1 MNEKWIIGEMTQRF
15 SIGQIND
22 MQVPDDW
29 VKVEQDDPDL
39 SSLILF
45 TPPDDQSAQLGFY
58 YRGIPISPRSGEKF
72 RNLLQENPGILSGEQ
87 IDELDEVLGDL
98 AAVDKFVLS
107 SVSTLPINGHTVL
120 LTEGR
125 WLSTEYDSYELLIDA
140 GQGGAVV
147 QQVYFVA
154 PPAQFEALIGMI
166 KNCISTIDWVTLL
179 D

>member
-1 MNEKWIIGEMTQRF
+1 
-15 SIGQIND
+15 
-22 MQVPDDW
+22 MQLPDDW

-45 TPPDDQSAQLGFY
+45 TPPDDQRAQLGFY

-72 RNLLQENPGILSGEQ
+72 RNLLQQNSGVLSGEQ
-87 IDELDEVLGDL
+87 VDELHEVLGDL
-98 AAVDKFVLS
+98 AAVDEFVLS
-107 SVSTLPINGHTVL
+107 SVSTFVLNGRTVL
-120 LTEGR
+120 LVEGS
-125 WLSTEYDSYELLIDA
+125 WVSTKYDSYELLIDA

-154 PPAQFEALIGMI
+154 PSARFDALLPTITS
-166 KNCISTIDWVTLL
+166 CIATIDWVTLG